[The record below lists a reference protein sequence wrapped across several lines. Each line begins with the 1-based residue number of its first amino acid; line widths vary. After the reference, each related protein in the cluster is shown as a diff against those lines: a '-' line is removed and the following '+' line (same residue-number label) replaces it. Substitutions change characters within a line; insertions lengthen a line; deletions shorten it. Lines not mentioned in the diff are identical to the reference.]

1 MSDKLPNLC
10 YYNNDEYSFNRPY
23 SEKTAELIDEEVKRM
38 VNEQYERAKKILSD
52 NKEGH
57 NKLAQLL
64 IDKEVIFAED
74 VEEIFGKRPWAS
86 RSEEIISASK
96 TSRELKEAE
105 EKEAAKAKEAEK
117 EVKEE
122 ESHNTG
128 SNKLKRKHLENNFIQ
143 RAVTGALFV
152 VILVGCILYSPL
164 SFGILF
170 TIIGAL
176 SVHEFAHLVNRNGGV
191 SINKTITALGGAYL
205 FLALMGFCTS
215 AIDARV
221 FLPYLGLLLY
231 LMITELYLKKENPI
245 GNWAY
250 AMLSQLYVALPFAL
264 LNVLAFQ
271 NSPETSSVTYNPILP
286 LSIFVFIW
294 LSDTGA
300 YCVGSLIGKHRLF
313 ERISPKKSWEGSI
326 GGAVFSIASSF
337 VFAHFFPFMSTWQWA
352 GLAVTVVIFGT
363 WGDLTESLMKRQLGI
378 KDSGNI
384 LPGHGGMLDRFDSA
398 LMAIPAAVVYLY
410 VMTMI

>member
-1 MSDKLPNLC
+1 MK
-10 YYNNDEYSFNRPY
+10 
-23 SEKTAELIDEEVKRM
+23 
-38 VNEQYERAKKILSD
+38 
-52 NKEGH
+52 
-57 NKLAQLL
+57 
-64 IDKEVIFAED
+64 
-74 VEEIFGKRPWAS
+74 
-86 RSEEIISASK
+86 
-96 TSRELKEAE
+96 
-105 EKEAAKAKEAEK
+105 
-117 EVKEE
+117 
-122 ESHNTG
+122 
-128 SNKLKRKHLENNFIQ
+128 NNFIQ
-143 RAVTGALFV
+143 RAVTGVLFV
-152 VILVGCILYSPL
+152 IVLVGCILYSPL

-170 TIIGAL
+170 TIISAL
-176 SVHEFAHLVNRNGGV
+176 SVHEFAQLVSKSSEV

-205 FLALMGFCTS
+205 FLALMSFCTQQS
-215 AIDARV
+215 VGARV

-231 LMITELYLKKENPI
+231 MMITELYLKKKNPT

-250 AMLSQLYVALPFAL
+250 SMLSQLYVALPFAL

-271 NSPETSSVTYNPILP
+271 NSPETGSVTYNPILP

-326 GGAVFSIASSF
+326 GGGIFSIASSLG
-337 VFAHFFPFMSTWQWA
+337 FAHFFPFMPGWQWV
-352 GLAVTVVIFGT
+352 GLAIVVVIFGT

-410 VMTMI
+410 ALTMC

>member
-1 MSDKLPNLC
+1 MK
-10 YYNNDEYSFNRPY
+10 
-23 SEKTAELIDEEVKRM
+23 
-38 VNEQYERAKKILSD
+38 
-52 NKEGH
+52 
-57 NKLAQLL
+57 
-64 IDKEVIFAED
+64 
-74 VEEIFGKRPWAS
+74 
-86 RSEEIISASK
+86 
-96 TSRELKEAE
+96 
-105 EKEAAKAKEAEK
+105 
-117 EVKEE
+117 
-122 ESHNTG
+122 
-128 SNKLKRKHLENNFIQ
+128 NNFRQ

-326 GGAVFSIASSF
+326 GGAFFSIASSF

>member
-1 MSDKLPNLC
+1 MK
-10 YYNNDEYSFNRPY
+10 
-23 SEKTAELIDEEVKRM
+23 
-38 VNEQYERAKKILSD
+38 
-52 NKEGH
+52 
-57 NKLAQLL
+57 
-64 IDKEVIFAED
+64 
-74 VEEIFGKRPWAS
+74 
-86 RSEEIISASK
+86 
-96 TSRELKEAE
+96 
-105 EKEAAKAKEAEK
+105 
-117 EVKEE
+117 
-122 ESHNTG
+122 
-128 SNKLKRKHLENNFIQ
+128 NNFIQ
-143 RAVTGALFV
+143 RAVTGVLFV
-152 VILVGCILYSPL
+152 IVLVGCIIYSPL

-170 TIIGAL
+170 TIISVL
-176 SVHEFAHLVNRNGGV
+176 SVHEFAQLVSKSSEV

-205 FLALMGFCTS
+205 FLALMSFCTQQS
-215 AIDARV
+215 VGARV

-231 LMITELYLKKENPI
+231 MMITELYLKKKNPT

-250 AMLSQLYVALPFAL
+250 SMLSQLYVALPFAL

-271 NSPETSSVTYNPILP
+271 NSSETGSVTYNPILP

-326 GGAVFSIASSF
+326 GGGIFSIASSLG
-337 VFAHFFPFMSTWQWA
+337 FAHFFPFMPGWQWV
-352 GLAVTVVIFGT
+352 GLAIVVVIFGT

-410 VMTMI
+410 ALTMF

>member
-1 MSDKLPNLC
+1 MK
-10 YYNNDEYSFNRPY
+10 
-23 SEKTAELIDEEVKRM
+23 
-38 VNEQYERAKKILSD
+38 
-52 NKEGH
+52 
-57 NKLAQLL
+57 
-64 IDKEVIFAED
+64 
-74 VEEIFGKRPWAS
+74 
-86 RSEEIISASK
+86 
-96 TSRELKEAE
+96 
-105 EKEAAKAKEAEK
+105 
-117 EVKEE
+117 
-122 ESHNTG
+122 
-128 SNKLKRKHLENNFIQ
+128 NNFIQ
-143 RAVTGALFV
+143 RAVTGVLFV
-152 VILVGCILYSPL
+152 IVLVGCILYSPL

-170 TIIGAL
+170 TIISVL
-176 SVHEFAHLVNRNGGV
+176 SVHEFAQLVSKSSEV

-205 FLALMGFCTS
+205 FLALMSFCTQQS
-215 AIDARV
+215 VGARV

-231 LMITELYLKKENPI
+231 MMITELYLKKKNPT

-250 AMLSQLYVALPFAL
+250 SMLSQLYVALPFAL

-271 NSPETSSVTYNPILP
+271 NSPETGSVTYNPILP

-326 GGAVFSIASSF
+326 GGGIFSIASSLG
-337 VFAHFFPFMSTWQWA
+337 FAHFFPFMPGWQWV
-352 GLAVTVVIFGT
+352 GLAIVVVIFGT

-384 LPGHGGMLDRFDSA
+384 LPGHGGMRDRFDSA

-410 VMTMI
+410 ALTMF

>member
-1 MSDKLPNLC
+1 MK
-10 YYNNDEYSFNRPY
+10 
-23 SEKTAELIDEEVKRM
+23 
-38 VNEQYERAKKILSD
+38 
-52 NKEGH
+52 
-57 NKLAQLL
+57 
-64 IDKEVIFAED
+64 
-74 VEEIFGKRPWAS
+74 
-86 RSEEIISASK
+86 
-96 TSRELKEAE
+96 
-105 EKEAAKAKEAEK
+105 
-117 EVKEE
+117 
-122 ESHNTG
+122 
-128 SNKLKRKHLENNFIQ
+128 NNFIQ
-143 RAVTGALFV
+143 RAVTGVLFV
-152 VILVGCILYSPL
+152 IVLVGCIIYSPL

-170 TIIGAL
+170 TIINAL
-176 SVHEFAHLVNRNGGV
+176 SVHEFAQLVSKSGEV
-191 SINKTITALGGAYL
+191 SINKTITVLGGAYL
-205 FLALMGFCTS
+205 FLALMSFCTQQS
-215 AIDARV
+215 VGARV

-231 LMITELYLKKENPI
+231 MMITELYLKKKNPT

-250 AMLSQLYVALPFAL
+250 SMLSQLYVALPFAL

-271 NSPETSSVTYNPILP
+271 NSPETGSVTYNPILP

-326 GGAVFSIASSF
+326 GGGIFSIASSLG
-337 VFAHFFPFMSTWQWA
+337 FAHFFPFMPGWQWV
-352 GLAVTVVIFGT
+352 GLAIVVVIFGT

-410 VMTMI
+410 ALTMF

>member
-1 MSDKLPNLC
+1 MK
-10 YYNNDEYSFNRPY
+10 
-23 SEKTAELIDEEVKRM
+23 
-38 VNEQYERAKKILSD
+38 
-52 NKEGH
+52 
-57 NKLAQLL
+57 
-64 IDKEVIFAED
+64 
-74 VEEIFGKRPWAS
+74 
-86 RSEEIISASK
+86 
-96 TSRELKEAE
+96 
-105 EKEAAKAKEAEK
+105 
-117 EVKEE
+117 
-122 ESHNTG
+122 
-128 SNKLKRKHLENNFIQ
+128 NNFIQ
-143 RAVTGALFV
+143 RAVTGVLFV
-152 VILVGCILYSPL
+152 IVLVGCILYSPL

-170 TIIGAL
+170 TIISVL
-176 SVHEFAHLVNRNGGV
+176 SVHEFAQLVSKSSAV

-205 FLALMGFCTS
+205 FLALMSFCTQQS
-215 AIDARV
+215 VGARV

-231 LMITELYLKKENPI
+231 MMITELYLKKKNPT

-250 AMLSQLYVALPFAL
+250 SMLSQLYVALPFAL

-271 NSPETSSVTYNPILP
+271 NSPETGSVTYNPILP

-326 GGAVFSIASSF
+326 GGGIFSIASSLG
-337 VFAHFFPFMSTWQWA
+337 FAHFFPFMPGWQWV
-352 GLAVTVVIFGT
+352 GLAIVVVIFGT

-410 VMTMI
+410 ALTMF

>member
-1 MSDKLPNLC
+1 MK
-10 YYNNDEYSFNRPY
+10 
-23 SEKTAELIDEEVKRM
+23 
-38 VNEQYERAKKILSD
+38 
-52 NKEGH
+52 
-57 NKLAQLL
+57 
-64 IDKEVIFAED
+64 
-74 VEEIFGKRPWAS
+74 
-86 RSEEIISASK
+86 
-96 TSRELKEAE
+96 
-105 EKEAAKAKEAEK
+105 
-117 EVKEE
+117 
-122 ESHNTG
+122 
-128 SNKLKRKHLENNFIQ
+128 NNFIQ
-143 RAVTGALFV
+143 RAVTGVLFV
-152 VILVGCILYSPL
+152 IVLVGCILYSPL

-170 TIIGAL
+170 TIISAL
-176 SVHEFAHLVNRNGGV
+176 SVHEFAQLVSKSSEIN
-191 SINKTITALGGAYL
+191 INKTITALGGAYL
-205 FLALMGFCTS
+205 FLALMSFCTQQS
-215 AIDARV
+215 VGARV

-231 LMITELYLKKENPI
+231 MMITELYLKKKNPT

-250 AMLSQLYVALPFAL
+250 SMLSQLYVALPFAL

-271 NSPETSSVTYNPILP
+271 NSPETGSVTYNPILP

-326 GGAVFSIASSF
+326 GGGIFSIASSLG
-337 VFAHFFPFMSTWQWA
+337 FAHFFPFMPGWQWV
-352 GLAVTVVIFGT
+352 GLAIVVVIFGT

-410 VMTMI
+410 ALTMF

>member
-1 MSDKLPNLC
+1 MK
-10 YYNNDEYSFNRPY
+10 
-23 SEKTAELIDEEVKRM
+23 
-38 VNEQYERAKKILSD
+38 
-52 NKEGH
+52 
-57 NKLAQLL
+57 
-64 IDKEVIFAED
+64 
-74 VEEIFGKRPWAS
+74 
-86 RSEEIISASK
+86 
-96 TSRELKEAE
+96 
-105 EKEAAKAKEAEK
+105 
-117 EVKEE
+117 
-122 ESHNTG
+122 
-128 SNKLKRKHLENNFIQ
+128 NNFIQ
-143 RAVTGALFV
+143 RAVTGVLFV
-152 VILVGCILYSPL
+152 IVLVGCILYSPL

-170 TIIGAL
+170 TIISVL
-176 SVHEFAHLVNRNGGV
+176 SVHEFAQLVSKSSEV

-205 FLALMGFCTS
+205 FLALMSFCTQQS
-215 AIDARV
+215 VGARV

-231 LMITELYLKKENPI
+231 MMITELYLKKKNPT

-250 AMLSQLYVALPFAL
+250 SMLSQLYVALPFAL

-271 NSPETSSVTYNPILP
+271 NSPETGSVTYNPIPP

-326 GGAVFSIASSF
+326 GGGIFSIASSLG
-337 VFAHFFPFMSTWQWA
+337 FAHFFPFMPGWQWV
-352 GLAVTVVIFGT
+352 GLAIVVVIFGT

-410 VMTMI
+410 ALTMF

>member
-1 MSDKLPNLC
+1 MK
-10 YYNNDEYSFNRPY
+10 
-23 SEKTAELIDEEVKRM
+23 
-38 VNEQYERAKKILSD
+38 
-52 NKEGH
+52 
-57 NKLAQLL
+57 
-64 IDKEVIFAED
+64 
-74 VEEIFGKRPWAS
+74 
-86 RSEEIISASK
+86 
-96 TSRELKEAE
+96 
-105 EKEAAKAKEAEK
+105 
-117 EVKEE
+117 
-122 ESHNTG
+122 
-128 SNKLKRKHLENNFIQ
+128 NNFIQ
-143 RAVTGALFV
+143 RAVTGVLFV
-152 VILVGCILYSPL
+152 IVLVGCILYSPL

-170 TIIGAL
+170 TIISVL
-176 SVHEFAHLVNRNGGV
+176 SVHEFAQLVSKSSEV

-205 FLALMGFCTS
+205 FLALMSFCTQQS
-215 AIDARV
+215 VGARV

-231 LMITELYLKKENPI
+231 MMITELYLKKKNPT

-250 AMLSQLYVALPFAL
+250 SMLSQLYVALPFAL

-271 NSPETSSVTYNPILP
+271 NSSETGSVTYNPILP

-326 GGAVFSIASSF
+326 GGGIFSIASSLG
-337 VFAHFFPFMSTWQWA
+337 FAHFFPFMPGWQWV
-352 GLAVTVVIFGT
+352 GLAIVVVIFGT

-384 LPGHGGMLDRFDSA
+384 LPGHGWMLDRFDSA

-410 VMTMI
+410 ALTMF